1 MFIFDKLFALL
12 EQLNLSLKEFAR
24 MADISESTLRRMRQ
38 VSLNV
43 DSEPYCPS
51 GTVLSHICNA
61 LHCKLSDISE
71 FIPLTVVEA

>member
-1 MFIFDKLFALL
+1 
-12 EQLNLSLKEFAR
+12 